1 MFTMQIGG
9 QTDRG
14 VGSIRLTIGGFD
26 PRPDQYAIDQYFF
39 AFDIT
44 TNSAWILA

>member
-14 VGSIRLTIGGFD
+14 VGFIRLTIGGFD
-26 PRPDQYAIDQYFF
+26 PRPYQYFF

>member
-1 MFTMQIGG
+1 MPTMQVGG

-14 VGSIRLTIGGFD
+14 VGSIRLTIGEFD
-26 PRPDQYAIDQYFF
+26 PRPDQYFF